1 MSTDLTRPM
10 SSPVNLRISVL
21 QLLAILLLPQAAA
34 VFATPS
40 DTQFDRLITS
50 LNTAPFEERQEFASL
65 ALSRL
70 ADAYLTE
77 VEQARSDSREERSVT
92 RQRWSSSVEQFV
104 NRLLLLKSDID
115 MGLGVTLGTTSARDV
130 VIEAGGQS
138 VMLSYPRP
146 REQRAFEQQLLE
158 SFCRSRACET
168 LSASDAPRMP
178 ERPVVDV
185 RPGWTFATDRIE
197 CRHRGLTLVFAER
210 EYSDRLRQFCSAAWR
225 EAEILSSELRKL
237 VQFGMAIEWEALAIR
252 QMANPA
258 EQVVELNAARDSIP
272 LSLPTL
278 QAYPKLLSLLQPW
291 LQAQLEQQAVTLS
304 LKAADF
310 GWNAASV
317 RPAVTTIQ
325 AGHQLP

>member
-1 MSTDLTRPM
+1 MTTVLPGSM

-21 QLLAILLLPQAAA
+21 QLLVVLLLPQAVV

-40 DTQFDRLITS
+40 DTQFDRLMTS

-70 ADAYLTE
+70 AEAYLTE
-77 VEQARSDSREERSVT
+77 AEQARSDSREERSGT
-92 RQRWSSSVEQFV
+92 RQRWSSSVEHFV

-115 MGLGVTLGTTSARDV
+115 MGLGVTFGTSSARDV

-146 REQRAFEQQLLE
+146 REQLAFEQGLLE

-168 LSASDAPRMP
+168 LSPSDVPRLP

-210 EYSDRLRQFCSAAWR
+210 EYSDRLRQFCSKALR
-225 EAEILSSELRKL
+225 EAEVLSSELRKL
-237 VQFGMAIEWEALAIR
+237 VQFGMVIEWDALAIR
-252 QMANPA
+252 QTANPA
-258 EQVVELNAARDSIP
+258 EQVVELNSARDSIP
-272 LSLPTL
+272 LGLPTL
-278 QAYPKLLSLLQPW
+278 LGYPKLLSLLQPW
-291 LQAQLEQQAVTLS
+291 LQAQLEQQAITLS
-304 LKAADF
+304 LKAVDF
-310 GWNAASV
+310 GWSTSSAVPAA
-317 RPAVTTIQ
+317 TT
-325 AGHQLP
+325 ARLRR